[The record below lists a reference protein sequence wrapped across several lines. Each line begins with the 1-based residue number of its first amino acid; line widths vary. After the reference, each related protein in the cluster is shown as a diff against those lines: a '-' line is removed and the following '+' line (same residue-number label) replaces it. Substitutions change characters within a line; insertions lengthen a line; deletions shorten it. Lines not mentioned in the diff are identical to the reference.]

1 VGGEQALDSYRDKGD
16 QISLVILDLNMPDMG
31 GHKAL
36 EEMLAINPEAK
47 IIIASG
53 YSAKG
58 QVKDSLKFGAAAY
71 ITKPFRRAELLK
83 TVREV
88 LDGWEASV

>member
-58 QVKDSLKFGAAAY
+58 QVKDSLKFGRVGGLCLGQACRHHLSWL
-71 ITKPFRRAELLK
+71 PLNP
-83 TVREV
+83 
-88 LDGWEASV
+88 SN